1 MKTTR
6 KGAMILTAGLVAAA
20 FVASADAATVN
31 QRQHRQQGRIGQGV
45 SSGALTPRETMR
57 LEARSVS
64 IARQE
69 AVMRR
74 TGGGLGPAERTILQ
88 QRLESLSGAIRR
100 QKHDA
105 QHR

>member
-1 MKTTR
+1 MKTTL
-6 KGAMILTAGLVAAA
+6 KGGMILAAGLVAAA
-20 FVASADAATVN
+20 FAGSSDAATVN
-31 QRQHRQQGRIGQGV
+31 QRQHHQQGRIGQGV

-57 LEARSVS
+57 LEARSAS

-74 TGGGLGPAERTILQ
+74 TGGGLGPAERAILQ
-88 QRLESLSGAIRR
+88 QRLDRLSTSVWR
-100 QKHDA
+100 QKHDG

>member
-1 MKTTR
+1 MKTTF
-6 KGAMILTAGLVAAA
+6 KSGVILAAGLVAAA
-20 FVASADAATVN
+20 FAGSADAGTVN

-45 SSGALTPRETMR
+45 SSGALTQRETAR
-57 LEARSVS
+57 LEARSAS

-69 AVMRR
+69 AVMRH

-88 QRLESLSGAIRR
+88 RRLEGLSDAIWR
-100 QKHDA
+100 QKHDG